1 MIQHLLAQSIDM
13 ERRDQAE
20 RLRLE
25 RLVLAARTCCREAT
39 RSLATR
45 LVTATRRLVGLRP
58 RPAGPAGQ
66 ASACC

>member
-1 MIQHLLAQSIDM
+1 MIQHLLAPSIEM
-13 ERRDQAE
+13 ERRSQAE

-25 RLVLAARTCCREAT
+25 RLVLAARTCCREGT

-45 LVTATRRLVGLRP
+45 LVTATRRLVALRP
-58 RPAGPAGQ
+58 RPASPTRQ